1 MTVLRTGWGGG
12 AAGLVCIVVALAGC
26 GAGSAK
32 PHLVAVPI
40 PTPSSMAQLAL
51 PVAAYELTDQQSAEE
66 QYLELRLAQVCMSRA
81 GFRYLPGLSA
91 GSIADDVKIERE
103 FDSRR
108 YGVSDLAVVARYG
121 YHLPAWVTGPG
132 IPVSPGSLPRAERAA
147 LVGVGT
153 GVAGGSSAAAAGAHS
168 RAGGPPPGGCL
179 GWSDSQLAAAG
190 VNAEGS
196 SASQLAAQ
204 IQQQGFEQAQSDPRV
219 RAVFAAWSACMR
231 VLGYRYATPFAAA
244 EDPRWNMAVPA
255 SLGEIATAKA
265 DVACKMRV
273 NVLGVEFAV
282 ESDYEN
288 AAIAADA
295 GTLAQTKAEDAS
307 QARGL
312 SRLLDKYLN

>member
-1 MTVLRTGWGGG
+1 MTLLRTGWGGG

-26 GAGSAK
+26 GAGSAE
-32 PHLVAVPI
+32 PHVAAVPV

-91 GSIADDVKIERE
+91 GSIAEDVRIERE

-132 IPVSPGSLPRAERAA
+132 ISGSPGSLPRAERAA
-147 LVGVGT
+147 LVGT
-153 GVAGGSSAAAAGAHS
+153 GVTGGSSAAAAGSHS
-168 RAGGPPPGGCL
+168 RASGPPPGGCL

-190 VNAEGS
+190 VNVEDS
-196 SASQLAAQ
+196 SASPLAAQ

-255 SLGEIATAKA
+255 SPGEIATAKA

-288 AAIAADA
+288 AAIAANA
-295 GTLAQTKAEDAS
+295 GPLAQAKAEDAS
-307 QARGL
+307 QVRGL